1 VKEGKA
7 RTRSS
12 ALYRVL
18 VDIYQDPDFVSC
30 LIILII
36 WKMKEDY
43 DES

>member
-1 VKEGKA
+1 MKEDAA
-7 RTRSS
+7 RIHSR

-30 LIILII
+30 LLILII
-36 WKMKEDY
+36 WKMEEDY